1 MGKGSGGFHTPV
13 AVERAG
19 MAALGVV
26 VVVGVGVGAG
36 AIGPESV
43 QGLEEDQQRSVEWMD
58 ETCRGVV

>member
-26 VVVGVGVGAG
+26 VVVGVGAG

>member
-1 MGKGSGGFHTPV
+1 MVGKGSGGFRTPV
-13 AVERAG
+13 AVARAG

-26 VVVGVGVGAG
+26 VVVGVGAG

>member
-1 MGKGSGGFHTPV
+1 MGKGSGGFRTPV
-13 AVERAG
+13 AVARAG

-26 VVVGVGVGAG
+26 VVVGVGAG

>member
-19 MAALGVV
+19 TAALGVV
-26 VVVGVGVGAG
+26 VVVGVGAG